1 MLTHR
6 DLHEAGIKDNWPELR
21 SMGSNMKYYSFE
33 SSLGEIR
40 RAVEYLDMLPNP
52 TDLRLALTGYE
63 PALVQL
69 YHSNPI
75 VHALITIGMQYERAK
90 RLMIVDDPK
99 DCPKCHGAQRIVPR
113 TGLPPTPDE
122 MTTLTTM
129 PCDQCNN
136 GWVKR
141 DWPVEERPP
150 SVPRCVVCSRF
161 VYEGAGL
168 RHIVDDTPAC
178 VPDIFEDETQPYV
191 LAGNEMRERGGR
203 IVGGSGTDADP
214 FVVIY
219 PEDEADYERLHGA
232 DN

>member
-1 MLTHR
+1 MNTPQELN
-6 DLHEAGIKDNWPELR
+6 EAGIKDNWPELR
-21 SMGSNMKYYSFE
+21 QMGTSMRYYSVE

-40 RAVEYLDMLPNP
+40 RAVEYLDTLPNP

-90 RLMIVDDPK
+90 RLMIVDDP
-99 DCPKCHGAQRIVPR
+99 DSCPKCHGAQRIVPR
-113 TGLPPTPDE
+113 TGLPPTEEE

-129 PCDQCNN
+129 PCDMCHNA
-136 GWVKR
+136 WTYR
-141 DWPVEERPP
+141 DEEIT

-178 VPDIFEDETQPYV
+178 VPDIFEDESQPYV
-191 LAGNEMRERGGR
+191 LAEGRRGR
-203 IVGGSGTDADP
+203 IIGGSGTREDP
-214 FVVIY
+214 YVY
-219 PEDEADYERLHGA
+219 LSPEDEAEYEQLYGA
-232 DN
+232 EN